1 MQNIIVWGTVSGT
14 TTTNVKNILTSCTEK
29 NIIYFFHN
37 KTSTTT
43 DKTFLIMSSNIFIIY
58 FQELLIR
65 KLMNKSL
72 VKPHCG

>member
-14 TTTNVKNILTSCTEK
+14 TTTNVKNILTSCTGK

-37 KTSTTT
+37 KTSAT